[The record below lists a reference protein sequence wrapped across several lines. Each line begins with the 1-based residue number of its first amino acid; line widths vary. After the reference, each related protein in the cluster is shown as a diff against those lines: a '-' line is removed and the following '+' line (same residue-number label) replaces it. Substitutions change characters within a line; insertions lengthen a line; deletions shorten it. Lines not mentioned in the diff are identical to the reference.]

1 MAYNYVVTVR
11 LIAVEKP
18 RRPRASPRARGSPPD
33 PRAREQIFD
42 ADEPYRRCADL
53 SI

>member
-18 RRPRASPRARGSPPD
+18 RRPRASPRARGSRD
-33 PRAREQIFD
+33 PRAREQIFH

>member
-11 LIAVEKP
+11 LIAVENSLE
-18 RRPRASPRARGSPPD
+18 RRPARAAART
-33 PRAREQIFD
+33 RHQRKQIFVV
-42 ADEPYRRCADL
+42 DEPYRRCADL